1 MLLLV
6 LRRGSM
12 HIATFAFNMHNN
24 IRGVLRLY
32 AFSVRF
38 ISFSLPN
45 TRTHFAHVAMR
56 TAGVWVWGH
65 SRYFVYLLKYFMTS
79 ISNVQSAI
87 NPKMKTKMK
96 ILVRSLTWC
105 CTRIRTHHRINEKM
119 FIFVCHCNRG
129 VVKARRNAT
138 RNHHHHHYH
147 FIMSSDLSS
156 LVSLDRYFKLKV

>member
-1 MLLLV
+1 MDLCISQHLLLICIITFV
-6 LRRGSM
+6 VYYVCTRSVFVSFRFHYQTPA
-12 HIATFAFNMHNN
+12 HI
-24 IRGVLRLY
+24 L
-32 AFSVRF
+32 
-38 ISFSLPN
+38 
-45 TRTHFAHVAMR
+45 
-56 TAGVWVWGH
+56 H